1 MKRIYFK
8 SSAKELEDVFRV
20 QGNNPEVL
28 KSLLDELQHRST
40 PKAASLKQKVAKAL
54 SDIKEGSS
62 VSLGNRKAPVQN
74 GLFPAPEPTLA
85 PESRPTAK
93 QIKVAEPQ
101 KAAQEE
107 EKAPYSEEFKK
118 PEIFKRVEPRGVRGR
133 PEKKIYDLKKN
144 LELPFAET
152 DPVTKKYRVALRAL
166 IVELKRRGAGSQD
179 LSLENG
185 QRIPLDGKG
194 IGYTFPF
201 IEEGNIFEGASIQLV
216 VGSRRSEGQIV
227 SLMPGKII
235 VSIDD
240 DYGDA
245 IHACVLRIDNTSLL
259 DALERRLGEVEN
271 GEISHFNKQMAEN
284 VIFNKSSFLPPASP
298 LSSSEFK
305 KLDEQKKKAVCA
317 ALTNSVVY
325 IWGPPGSGKTT
336 CIGFLIQYFYEEG
349 KRILIC
355 SNTNQAVDQ
364 VILKLCRGIK
374 DSNNMSPLEDG
385 VIIRS
390 GKITHSELEHQ
401 FSSYVTVQGVV
412 ERKSKELVERREKIN
427 EILERIARTASKTE
441 KILQLFLRYDGL
453 VKELLSK
460 IQKAEIAV
468 GDLKGAI
475 RNVAD
480 AKERLK
486 NIADEYRKFQK
497 AGLLKRLILRSE
509 DTILNDQRYTQS
521 LIERLTAERPNY
533 EDRLEKLKAE
543 VGELKAAKDQMEAS
557 LSQHDRRALE
567 EKAKEFDSQREP
579 LHFEL
584 NEINRKMEDI
594 QRTVMEQAKIVGA
607 TVSKVYLS
615 RSDFSSFDI
624 VIIDEASMIPAPMLY
639 YAAGMAKE
647 KCLISGDFQQ
657 LAPIIQTDQ
666 KAIFE
671 TIGRSVFETAGVSK
685 LVENSQGE
693 IPDGKTI
700 MLNEQFRMDDSI
712 CSLITTNFYRGWLRT
727 ASERR
732 PPAHAK
738 PPAPYQGNLTLVDTS
753 RIWPFSNRDAFKSRY
768 NLMHALAIRN
778 LCLHLQESGFIE
790 GRGSVGICT
799 PYAAQA
805 KIHRKIMEGHGLSDI
820 DAGTVHRYQG
830 DEKVMM
836 VLDIPDSV
844 GDYGVGLFLQAN
856 TLDDAGAKLFNV
868 AISRAKE
875 HLVVFANLTYL
886 DDKLPGDS
894 FLRDIL
900 FQMQERGTVIDVQDV
915 IALRPIY
922 EGLEK
927 LQHNIDVDLE
937 GGENGLFN
945 QKDFTVVCMADL
957 AQAQK
962 SITIFSGFITPQRVA
977 SYGDLFRQK
986 INEGVKIRSVT
997 RPPANNGS
1005 IPEED
1010 GRRAL
1015 QALEGMGVVI
1025 DLRQKIHEK
1034 VVLIDDQ
1041 IVWFGS
1047 LNPLSHTSATAE
1059 MMARL
1064 ENQETTLQVASF
1076 LALGRSSAVD
1086 MENGKSAVKENPT
1099 CPSCGTWTVY
1109 KTGRYGPYF
1118 DCEKVCGWKESFDKP
1133 KGDSDKKPIDLT
1145 GYTVPDT
1152 PPTCDKPGCGASMAL
1167 RQGRFGPFYG
1177 CSAYPKCNGIAN
1189 LKKKSVTTKRRK
1201 K

>member
-8 SSAKELEDVFRV
+8 SSAKELEDIFQE

-28 KSLLDELQHRST
+28 KNLLDELQHRST
-40 PKAASLKQKVAKAL
+40 PKAAALKQKITKAL
-54 SDIKEGSS
+54 SNIKEGSAAS
-62 VSLGNRKAPVQN
+62 VEKKEPPAQG
-74 GLFPAPEPTLA
+74 GLFPAPTPI
-85 PESRPTAK
+85 PAK
-93 QIKVAEPQ
+93 QPAEKKIKDTE
-101 KAAQEE
+101 QEE
-107 EKAPYSEEFKK
+107 TANEEEDAPYSEEFKK
-118 PEIFKRVEPRGVRGR
+118 PEIFKRIEPRGVRGR
-133 PEKKIYDLKKN
+133 PEKKVYDLKKN
-144 LELPFAET
+144 LELPFTEG
-152 DPVTKKYRVALRAL
+152 DPVTKKYRAVLKAL
-166 IVELKRRGAGSQD
+166 ISELKRRGAGSQD
-179 LSLENG
+179 IPLENG

-194 IGYTFPF
+194 IGYAFPF
-201 IEEGNIFEGASIQLV
+201 TEEGNIFEGASIQLV
-216 VGSRRSEGQIV
+216 VGSSRSEGQIV
-227 SLMPGKII
+227 SLMAGKII

-240 DYGDA
+240 DYRDT

-271 GEISHFNKQMAEN
+271 GGIAHFNKQMAEN
-284 VIFNKSSFLPPASP
+284 VIFNKSPFQPPAPP
-298 LSSSEFK
+298 LSSKEFK

-317 ALTNSVVY
+317 ALTNPVIY

-336 CIGFLIQYFYEEG
+336 CIGFLIQRFHEEG

-374 DSNNMSPLEDG
+374 DSKNMQPLEDG

-390 GKITHSELEHQ
+390 GKITHSELEHE

-412 ERKSKELVERREKIN
+412 ERKSKELVQRRDEIN
-427 EILERIARTASKTE
+427 EALERIAHTAAKTE
-441 KILQLFLRYDGL
+441 KILQQFLQYDGL
-453 VKELLSK
+453 LKELLSRN
-460 IQKAEIAV
+460 QKAENASI
-468 GDLKGAI
+468 DLKGAI
-475 RNVAD
+475 RNA
-480 AKERLK
+480 AEAQERLK
-486 NIADEYRKFQK
+486 NIADEYRKFQD
-497 AGLLKRLILRSE
+497 AGPLKRLILRSE
-509 DTILNDQRYTQS
+509 EAILRDQKNTQG
-521 LIERLTAERPNY
+521 LIERLIAERPNH
-533 EDRLEKLKAE
+533 EERLKRLKSEAD
-543 VGELKAAKDQMEAS
+543 ELKVTKQQIEVS
-557 LSQHDRRALE
+557 LSQHNRKVLE
-567 EKAKEFDSQREP
+567 EKAKEFDAQREP

-607 TVSKVYLS
+607 TVTKVYLS
-615 RSDFSSFDI
+615 HNDFTSFDI

-639 YAAGMAKE
+639 YSAGMAKE
-647 KCLISGDFQQ
+647 KCIISGDFQQ
-657 LAPIIQTDQ
+657 LAPIIQTEQ

-671 TIGRSVFETAGVSK
+671 TIGRNVFETAGVSK
-685 LVENSQGE
+685 LVGSSRGE

-700 MLNEQFRMDDSI
+700 MLNEQFRMDDNI
-712 CSLITTNFYRGWLRT
+712 CRLITTNFYRGWLKT
-727 ASERR
+727 APERK
-732 PPAHAK
+732 PTVHAK
-738 PPAPYQGNLTLVDTS
+738 PPVPYQGNLTIVDTS
-753 RIWPFSNRDAFKSRY
+753 RIWPFSNRDSFKSRY

-778 LCLHLQESGFIE
+778 LCLHLQQSRFIE
-790 GRGSVGICT
+790 GKGSIGICT

-805 KIHRKIMEGHGLSDI
+805 KIHRKIMEGYGLHDI
-820 DAGTVHRYQG
+820 EAGTVHRYQG
-830 DEKVMM
+830 DEKTMM

-844 GDYGVGLFLQAN
+844 GDYGVGVFLQAN
-856 TLDDAGAKLFNV
+856 NLEDAGAKLFNV

-894 FLRDIL
+894 YLRDIL
-900 FQMQERGTVIDVQDV
+900 FQMQERGTVVDVQDV

-927 LQHNIDVDLE
+927 LQHNIEVDLE
-937 GGENGLFN
+937 DSENGLFN

-986 INEGVKIRSVT
+986 INEGVKIRCIT

-1010 GRRAL
+1010 GRQAL

-1025 DLRQKIHEK
+1025 DLRHKIHEK

-1047 LNPLSHTSATAE
+1047 LNPLSHTSATDE

-1064 ENQETTLQVASF
+1064 ENPETTLQVASF
-1076 LALGRSSAVD
+1076 LSLGRNSAAD
-1086 MENGKSAVKENPT
+1086 MENGKSTAKENPA
-1099 CPSCGTWTVY
+1099 CPSCGAWTVY

-1118 DCEKVCGWKESFDKP
+1118 DCEKNCGWKESFDKP
-1133 KGDSDKKPIDLT
+1133 KRGSDKKPIDLT
-1145 GYTVPDT
+1145 GYTVPET
-1152 PPTCDKPGCGASMAL
+1152 PPICDKPGCGAPMAL

-1177 CSAYPKCNGIAN
+1177 CSAYPKCNGITD
-1189 LKKKSVTTKRRK
+1189 LKKKSTATKRHK